1 MQKTKTQ
8 IQTIEDVK
16 ESFEHAFS
24 GVDFDFIS
32 VREGP
37 DPSRGGARFKITV
50 HFNEEV
56 IGDCFGSAFRK
67 GFVISSVKPTH
78 NGGGFTATQIT
89 FNFF

>member
-8 IQTIEDVK
+8 IQTTEDVK
-16 ESFEHAFS
+16 DSFEKAFN
-24 GVDFDFIS
+24 GVDFDFIWVWENPNKIS
-32 VREGP
+32 GP
-37 DPSRGGARFKITV
+37 RFKITV